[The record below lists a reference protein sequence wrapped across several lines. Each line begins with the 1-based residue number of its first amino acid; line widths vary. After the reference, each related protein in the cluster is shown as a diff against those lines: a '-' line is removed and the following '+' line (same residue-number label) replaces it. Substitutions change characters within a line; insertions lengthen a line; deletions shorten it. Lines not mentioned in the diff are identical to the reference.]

1 MMSAKKRDSSSGEHP
16 PPDSTTREK
25 LSFCIG
31 DEVLMQR
38 RDGNFYFG
46 AVIKIDLS
54 REQCLVKFGDN
65 TESWSTFSRL
75 AKLSTGVDVTCVK
88 CKSSE
93 TKADN
98 DIAVCDKCSRGYHQL
113 CHQPHIKNEDFG
125 GELKWECSRC
135 QDLPDRRQLP
145 LRKSSAPPLPQVLI
159 QPAVPPPP
167 PLRPTS
173 PTNRLPPN
181 VATEANKKKLPY
193 NLYNFQLADLTWDM
207 QHRVNS
213 EGKYCYCGNNGKWF
227 LQMLQCGRCRQWFHG
242 RCIASLRYPLLFGD
256 RFYVFIC
263 TLCNAGSEF
272 LRRLEVKWVDL
283 IHLAAFNLTL
293 KMAKKYQDVEDF
305 IKFINTNW
313 KNLQLP
319 PKILETQLVDRR
331 ELIISNLTSNRNRF
345 KCSRE
350 VKKRTT
356 MWGLK
361 VRVPPPTPAFS
372 LPPNRPLSDQVLSDA
387 WNNNARLQFLPV
399 PPDHLLPIK
408 DYNFFPDW
416 ETININERLPGLEL
430 LRIETRPFLI
440 LPKGLSSAGQN
451 ACIKSSTPFYPESRS
466 QIERRIKAQETDR
479 LQNFR
484 NKKNRKVRRDSL
496 DKNKDRQ
503 ELPPTPPSSESN
515 PEVLAQPDTSGD
527 ESSSRGTLDSIIPP
541 PADFDGRNNPFLS
554 TSLPLTLAPVVR
566 PTKRRLSEK
575 DIRITSSGE
584 IKRRRVRRSKL
595 DSNLSAGRKA
605 LNARRLKSGP
615 STPSTSPIKSQPNFN
630 MDDLKSTVNHYFGA
644 LNRIASGEKFTVK
657 AKRITPDG
665 KIQYLINWGC
675 SPT

>member
-1 MMSAKKRDSSSGEHP
+1 MSAKKKDSAMGDHP
-16 PPDSTTREK
+16 PPDSTTKEK
-25 LSFCIG
+25 TNFLIG

-46 AVIKIDLS
+46 AVIKIDSL

-65 TESWSTFSRL
+65 TETWSSFSRL
-75 AKLSTGVDVTCVK
+75 TKLSTALDVTCVK

-93 TKADN
+93 TKTDN
-98 DIAVCDKCSRGYHQL
+98 EIAVCDRCSRGYHQL
-113 CHQPHIKNEDFG
+113 CHQPAIKNEDVKG
-125 GELKWECSRC
+125 DPKWECSRC
-135 QDLPDRRQLP
+135 QDLPGKRQLP
-145 LRKSSAPPLPQVLI
+145 IRKSSVTPLPQVPV
-159 QPAVPPPP
+159 QPPAPPPPP
-167 PLRPTS
+167 PLHS
-173 PTNRLPPN
+173 LPPN
-181 VATEANKKKLPY
+181 VATESNKKKLPY
-193 NLYNFQLADLTWDM
+193 NLVDLNWDM

-242 RCIASLRYPLLFGD
+242 RCIVSLRYPLLFGD
-256 RFYVFIC
+256 RFYVFVC

-283 IHLAAFNLTL
+283 VHLAAFNLTL

-305 IKFINTNW
+305 VKFLNTNW

-319 PKILETQLVDRR
+319 PKILDTPAPDRR
-331 ELIISNLTSNRNRF
+331 ELIISILTSNRNRF
-345 KCSRE
+345 KYSRE

-372 LPPNRPLSDQVLSDA
+372 LPPNKPLSDQVLSDA

-399 PPDHLLPIK
+399 PHENCLPVK
-408 DYNFFPDW
+408 DYDFFPDW
-416 ETININERLPGLEL
+416 EAINITERLPGLEL
-430 LRIETRPFLI
+430 LHIESRPL
-440 LPKGLSSAGQN
+440 LLLSKGLSSTGQN

-466 QIERRIKAQETDR
+466 QIERRIKAQGLETDR
-479 LQNFR
+479 LRNF
-484 NKKNRKVRRDSL
+484 KNRNNRKIRRDSL
-496 DKNKDRQ
+496 DKSKDRQ

-554 TSLPLTLAPVVR
+554 TSLPLTLNPVIR

-575 DIRITSSGE
+575 DIRITSTGE

-595 DSNLSAGRKA
+595 VDNGNGIKGARTS
-605 LNARRLKSGP
+605 LNGRRLKSAP
-615 STPSTSPIKSQPNFN
+615 STPTTSPIKSQPSYNI
-630 MDDLKSTVNHYFGA
+630 DDLKSTVNHYFGA

-657 AKRITPDG
+657 AKRITTEG